1 MNKRFI
7 RVAVFCAL
15 TATAA
20 PVFVGCS
27 DDYDAD
33 ITGLQDQINKI
44 NGVVGITGDDMA
56 AAIDEVVEQLQ
67 TKIDSLGG
75 IVSDKVNVDELTA
88 SVNNL
93 NQLIDQK
100 ADASQIQAEADRLQG
115 LIDAA
120 NQAAA
125 DANQQVRQELEQQI
139 SELEQKQDEA
149 QQALNAALNGKVSQ
163 DVLDN
168 EAARLEEL
176 INDAKQIASGAVTPA
191 QLDEKINTVMGEIE
205 AAVEGKVT
213 TAELEA
219 LRTSLNDA
227 ITAATNDMATNAA
240 VQEKLDAL
248 DAELT
253 EAIGK
258 KMDVSTFN
266 SLKNQLTTA
275 IGAKADT
282 AFVNQEIRDLSAE
295 LESVKAGYATTAITD
310 QLRADLTTVTSDLV
324 TVNNKLQEVD
334 RLSTELGDA
343 VAELD
348 QAKLDLIALGDR
360 IEALEDKNLSL
371 SEYAEFSALA
381 NRVQMLEAKWGQ
393 DVRDSIENN
402 TSAIE
407 SINLK
412 LEAFFAGKADATA
425 KDIYDKLVAL
435 ETWKTDVVE
444 QFMSGITNSEATG
457 KLDQALADIEDLR
470 TQLGLITKDPEEG
483 EEGEEPT
490 ANFYDKEE
498 IDTKFDALSTDILSI
513 LGSAIQSMV
522 YVPNYDGN
530 TSFGQNGLLF
540 KTLTIEGVNN
550 NMPVAQRS
558 AKYIYFRIAPAAAA
572 TKENL
577 NNNYDLKLD
586 GQKLPI
592 RSLPQGF
599 EARVDDADPK
609 TGIVR
614 FIVTSG
620 MPSDQ
625 MWALCATLKA
635 KTPGQSAEGG
645 DEMAATP
652 GNFTDITSDYFTVT
666 YQTDRIN
673 DVRLSSGELYVPGAP
688 SNNTDIT
695 YKEQNI
701 GDDKYQVNYW
711 EGLVL
716 KGYYNNNEV
725 IADIQSE
732 YGNIFTPT
740 FSFADPSNADNALFS
755 LSNGVLESKNKV
767 SGDVGARTQ
776 VKAVVS
782 YGNSWTAPT
791 VNVFKTVTLTNIV
804 VKKSYDLGTN
814 QFTSAAGTPK
824 PNVWSDAG
832 RTFKLSDTEASV
844 LADALGNMS
853 LSELYTCS
861 SVPGYVTDN
870 GDRQAT
876 ISMNSSGIY
885 VILPADFTLEQS
897 KELKLEITTTDAQ
910 KAELTVTLPAMT
922 QYPAT
927 LDDFKPTEGFWSNDG
942 VAGINIIT
950 NVNGVNQANLTNQDL
965 KNLFKEYNTISTT
978 VQGAGG
984 SIDWS
989 WGEMVNGVYEDYETT
1004 GLLSFDPSTQLLSI
1018 SNAYD
1023 VTKLT
1028 KGNPRF
1034 KLTLTFGSHVVERV
1048 YQLRINNIS
1057 AVWTK
1062 PTNPQTTLNDIFGSL
1077 DLAKGY
1083 SLSIAGT
1090 NAVVWKDGAKTAN
1103 GTTTNVW
1110 GSDAFTQLGI
1120 NAPSFTI
1127 SGMTVNG
1134 QAVTNYA
1141 DYVAVDAA
1149 TGKLTVTPTGQSRI
1163 VPGTEVVVT
1172 VKVNVDTSF
1181 GPVTG
1186 YNTSDA
1192 ITVTVTNG

>member
-33 ITGLQDQINKI
+33 IAGLQDQINKI

-75 IVSDKVNVDELTA
+75 IVGDKVNVGELTA

-149 QQALNAALNGKVSQ
+149 QQALNAALDGKVSQ
-163 DVLDN
+163 DVLN
-168 EAARLEEL
+168 TEAARLEEL

-258 KMDVSTFN
+258 KMDISTFN

-282 AFVNQEIRDLSAE
+282 AFVNQQIRDLNAE

-310 QLRADLTTVTSDLV
+310 QLRADLTTVTNDLV

-381 NRVQMLEAKWGQ
+381 NRVQTLEAKWGQ
-393 DVRDSIENN
+393 EVRDSIENN

-412 LEAFFAGKADATA
+412 LEAFFADKADATA

-522 YVPNYDGN
+522 YVPNYGVTGDPQTG
-530 TSFGQNGLLF
+530 GLLF
-540 KTLTIEGVNN
+540 QTLTIQGVNSDQ
-550 NMPVAQRS
+550 PVAQKPADELR
-558 AKYIYFRIAPAAAA
+558 FRIAPAAAA

-577 NNNYDLKLD
+577 ENNYVLAFD
-586 GQKLPI
+586 GQLA
-592 RSLPQGF
+592 RNLPQGF
-599 EARVDDADPK
+599 SAEVAHADPA
-609 TGIVR
+609 TGIVT
-614 FIVTSG
+614 FSVKKSEAL
-620 MPSDQ
+620 PNQ

-645 DEMAATP
+645 DEMMTATP
-652 GNFTDITSDYFTVT
+652 GNFTDITSDYFIVS
-666 YQTDRIN
+666 YETDIID
-673 DVRLSSGELYVPGAP
+673 DVQVQVSGENITPTSA
-688 SNNTDIT
+688 NT
-695 YKEQNI
+695 NI
-701 GDDKYQVNYW
+701 AYTDYDKDQPYQVNYNNY
-711 EGLVL
+711 VL
-716 KGYYNNNEV
+716 KGYHNGVEV
-725 IADIQSE
+725 LGDIDAK
-732 YGNIFTPT
+732 YPGVLKPT
-740 FSFADPSNADNALFS
+740 FSFADPNNSENALFS
-755 LSNGVLESKNKV
+755 LTDGVLESKNKV
-767 SGDVGARTQ
+767 SGDVGAKTQ

-791 VNVFKTVTLTNIV
+791 QTLFKTVTLSNIV
-804 VKKSYDLGTN
+804 VKESYNLDESGVFSKPAGGAANVWDDLGRN
-814 QFTSAAGTPK
+814 
-824 PNVWSDAG
+824 
-832 RTFKLSDTEASV
+832 FKLDDTEASK
-844 LADALGNMS
+844 LAEKLGRLS
-853 LSELYTCS
+853 LAELYRCS
-861 SVPGYVTDN
+861 SVSDVVTDAA
-870 GDRQAT
+870 GKEASIRM
-876 ISMNSSGIY
+876 IGSGIFVTY
-885 VILPADFTLEQS
+885 EGGFALEQS
-897 KELKLEITTTDAQ
+897 KELKLIITTTDAQ

-922 QYPAT
+922 EYPAT
-927 LDDFKPTEGFWSNDG
+927 PANLALTDGFWNNG

-950 NVNGVNQANLTNQDL
+950 RPNGVHNQANLTSQDL
-965 KNLFKEYNTISTT
+965 KNLFKNYTEISTT
-978 VQGAGG
+978 VQKAGG
-984 SIDWS
+984 TVDWS
-989 WGEMVNGVYEDYETT
+989 WGEMVNGVYEDYETA
-1004 GLLSFDPSTQLLSI
+1004 GMLSFDPSLQQLSI

-1023 VTKLT
+1023 VAKLT

-1149 TGKLTVTPTGQSRI
+1149 TGELKVTTTGQSRI

>member
-33 ITGLQDQINKI
+33 IAGLQDQINKI

-139 SELEQKQDEA
+139 SDLEQKQDEA
-149 QQALNAALNGKVSQ
+149 QQALNAALDGKVSQ
-163 DVLDN
+163 DVLN
-168 EAARLEEL
+168 TEAARLEEL

-219 LRTSLNDA
+219 LRTSLNEA

-258 KMDVSTFN
+258 KMDISTFN

-282 AFVNQEIRDLSAE
+282 AFVNQQIRDLNAE

-310 QLRADLTTVTSDLV
+310 QLRADLTTVTNDLV

-360 IEALEDKNLSL
+360 IEALEDKELSL

-381 NRVQMLEAKWGQ
+381 NRVQTLEAKWGQ

-407 SINLK
+407 GINLK
-412 LEAFFAGKADATA
+412 LEAFFADKADATA

-435 ETWKTDVVE
+435 ENWKTDVVE

-470 TQLGLITKDPEEG
+470 TQLGLIAKDPEEGEEG

-490 ANFYDKEE
+490 ANFYNKEE
-498 IDTKFDALSTDILSI
+498 IDAKFDALSTDILSI
-513 LGSAIQSMV
+513 LGTGIQSMV
-522 YVPNYDGN
+522 YVPNYGVMGDAQTG
-530 TSFGQNGLLF
+530 GLKF
-540 KTLTIEGVNN
+540 QTLTIQGVNN
-550 NMPVAQRS
+550 GMPVAQNS
-558 AKYIYFRIAPAAAA
+558 ANVLRFRIAPAAAA

-577 NNNYDLKLD
+577 ENNYVLAFD
-586 GQKLPI
+586 GQWM
-592 RSLPQGF
+592 RNLPQGF
-599 EARVDDADPK
+599 DYDLDTADPK
-609 TGIVR
+609 TGIVTYT
-614 FIVTSG
+614 VKSG
-620 MPSDQ
+620 ALPDQ

-635 KTPGQSAEGG
+635 KAPGQAAEGG

-652 GNFTDITSDYFTVT
+652 GNFTDITSDYFTVS
-666 YQTDRIN
+666 YETDLID
-673 DVRLSSGELYVPGAP
+673 DVQVVVTDENITPTST
-688 SNNTDIT
+688 NTDIAYT
-695 YKEQNI
+695 DYQ
-701 GDDKYQVNYW
+701 DQRYQVDYSKYVLVGYHNGVVALGDIDAKYP
-711 EGLVL
+711 GVL
-716 KGYYNNNEV
+716 K
-725 IADIQSE
+725 
-732 YGNIFTPT
+732 PT
-740 FSFADPSNADNALFS
+740 FSFADPNNQDNALFS

-767 SGDVGARTQ
+767 SGDVGAKTQ

-791 VNVFKTVTLTNIV
+791 VTTFKTVTLSNIIV
-804 VKKSYDLGTN
+804 RESYNLGNN
-814 QFTSAAGTPK
+814 QMFTSPAGTLA
-824 PNVWSDAG
+824 PNEWSYSGRSFQLNDAV
-832 RTFKLSDTEASV
+832 ASQ
-844 LADALGNMS
+844 LADELGRLS
-853 LSELYTCS
+853 LTELYSCS
-861 SVPGYVTDN
+861 SVSGSVTDN
-870 GDRQAT
+870 GGRTAT
-876 ISMNSSGIY
+876 ISMNGSGIFVY
-885 VILPADFTLEQS
+885 LPQEFTLDES

-910 KAELTVTLPAMT
+910 KAELTVILPAMT
-922 QYPAT
+922 KYPAMPDNLT
-927 LDDFKPTEGFWSNDG
+927 PTEGFWNNG

-950 NVNGVNQANLTNQDL
+950 RVNGVNQANLSNQDL
-965 KNLFKEYNTISTT
+965 KNLFRNYTDVSTI
-978 VQGAGG
+978 VGNANG

-989 WGEMVNGVYEDYETT
+989 WGETINGVYEDYETA
-1004 GLLSFDPSTQLLSI
+1004 GLLSFDPSTQQLSI

-1023 VTKLT
+1023 VSKLT

-1034 KLTLTFGSHVVERV
+1034 KLTFTFGSKVFTRT
-1048 YQLRINNIS
+1048 YQLKINNIN

-1062 PTNPQTTLNDIFGSL
+1062 PTNPQTTLNDIFGTL

-1090 NAVVWKDGAKTAN
+1090 DAVVWKDGAKTTN
-1103 GTTTNVW
+1103 GTETNVW
-1110 GSDAFTQLGI
+1110 GSDAFAQLGI
-1120 NAPSFTI
+1120 SAPTFTI
-1127 SGMTVNG
+1127 DGMTVND
-1134 QAVTNYA
+1134 QKVTNYA

-1163 VPGTEVVVT
+1163 VPGTKVVVT